1 MQNFPLKILKTGFPY
16 AVLSKYLILLNNKI
30 EAWSSYVQHTN
41 PEYVDKGDSV
51 SGSSINLSSWG
62 WHEWF
67 KNTTSTEK
75 KVQIQVQG
83 VSTPF
88 SFSVLPGQAYIV
100 SENKTKPIVVDVSGG
115 AGSYYIIT
123 GYKRE
128 EGTDGSLD
136 KIIVTWTLKPK
147 ATDLYGENV
156 FITTPLVVGSR
167 YFFDNGENTNSLL
180 DLDSADPG
188 FNSLRTE
195 GNNAYYQIK
204 TRYNTADPST
214 SISAS
219 VFQGAGLI
227 DVDVL
232 YKPGENNGYEECFF
246 DVKQTNKIQNT
257 NNFINHV
264 VHLDFKD
271 NDFINLKVVGNLW

>member
-41 PEYVDKGDSV
+41 PEYVDKGDFV

-67 KNTTSTEK
+67 KNITPTEK
-75 KVQIQVQG
+75 EVQIQIQDI
-83 VSTPF
+83 ST

-100 SENKTKPIVVDVSGG
+100 SEDKTKPIVVDVSGG

-123 GYKRE
+123 GYKRK
-128 EGTDGSLD
+128 EGTNGSLD
-136 KIIVTWTLKPK
+136 KIIITWTLKPK

-156 FITTPLVVGSR
+156 FIATPLVVGSR
-167 YFFDNGENTNSLL
+167 YFFDNGENTNSLS

-188 FNSLRTE
+188 FNSLRIE
-195 GNNAYYQIK
+195 GKDTYYQIK
-204 TRYNTADPST
+204 TRYSKTDPST
-214 SISAS
+214 SAS

-227 DVDVL
+227 DVDIL
-232 YKPGENNGYEECFF
+232 YKPKNSDDYEECFF
-246 DVKQTNKIQNT
+246 DVKQTNKIQNI
-257 NNFINHV
+257 NNYINYK

-271 NDFINLKVVGNLW
+271 ADFWNLKVVGNLW